1 MSEQELRSQIADKED
16 EITRVEEEASKKEAS
31 AEREIEAD
39 FDDKIN
45 DTKSKLEVGGVDLK
59 EATEKSKEWT
69 KKMNK
74 LTVEVASLKK
84 KLENLV
90 KGKAKALN
98 KKLDNILK
106 TKKSKI
112 KAFEA
117 EIKSLRKKVEK
128 LELEQLKSQSSE

>member
-31 AEREIEAD
+31 AEKEIEAD
-39 FDDKIN
+39 FDDNIN
-45 DTKSKLEVGGVDLK
+45 DTKSKLEVGEVDLK

-74 LTVEVASLKK
+74 LTVEVAALKK
-84 KLENLV
+84 KHENLV

-106 TKKSKI
+106 EKKSKI
-112 KAFEA
+112 KSYESD
-117 EIKSLRKKVEK
+117 IKAIRKQLEK
-128 LELEQLKSQSSE
+128 LEAEQMKEQVS

>member
-31 AEREIEAD
+31 AEKEIEVD

-45 DTKSKLEVGGVDLK
+45 DTKSKLEVGEVDLK

-74 LTVEVASLKK
+74 LNVEVSALKK
-84 KLENLV
+84 KHENLV

-117 EIKSLRKKVEK
+117 EIKTLRKKVEK
-128 LELEQLKSQSSE
+128 LEIEQLKNQSSE

>member
-1 MSEQELRSQIADKED
+1 MTEQEIRTQISEKED
-16 EITRVEEEASKKEAS
+16 KITRVEENASKKEAS
-31 AEREIEAD
+31 AEKEIEAD

-45 DTKSKLEVGGVDLK
+45 DTKSKLEVGEVDLK

-74 LTVEVASLKK
+74 LTVEVSSNKK
-84 KLENLV
+84 KYDNLV

-106 TKKSKI
+106 EKKTKI
-112 KAFEA
+112 KSYESD
-117 EIKSLRKKVEK
+117 IKALRKKLDK
-128 LELEQLKSQSSE
+128 LEAEELKNKTVE

>member
-1 MSEQELRSQIADKED
+1 MSEQELRSQISDKED
-16 EITRVEEEASKKEAS
+16 EITRVEEDASKKEAS
-31 AEREIEAD
+31 AEKEIEAD

-45 DTKSKLEVGGVDLK
+45 DTKSKLEIGEVDLK

-74 LTVEVASLKK
+74 LNVEVSSLKK
-84 KLENLV
+84 KLDNLI

-106 TKKSKI
+106 EKRNKI
-112 KAFEA
+112 KSYETD
-117 EIKSLRKKVEK
+117 IKALRKKLEK
-128 LELEQLKSQSSE
+128 LEAEALKERVSE

>member
-1 MSEQELRSQIADKED
+1 MFQEKVNKRITYLILRE
-16 EITRVEEEASKKEAS
+16 
-31 AEREIEAD
+31 
-39 FDDKIN
+39 
-45 DTKSKLEVGGVDLK
+45 L
-59 EATEKSKEWT
+59 
-69 KKMNK
+69 MNK

-106 TKKSKI
+106 NKKSKI

-117 EIKSLRKKVEK
+117 EIKTLRKKVEK
-128 LELEQLKSQSSE
+128 LEVEQLKNQSSE

>member
-31 AEREIEAD
+31 AEKEIEAD
-39 FDDKIN
+39 FDEKIN
-45 DTKSKLEVGGVDLK
+45 DTKSKLDVGEVDLK

-74 LTVEVASLKK
+74 LNVEVSALKK
-84 KLENLV
+84 KHENLV

-106 TKKSKI
+106 NKKSKI

-117 EIKSLRKKVEK
+117 EIKTLRKKVEK
-128 LELEQLKSQSSE
+128 LEIEQLKNQSSE

>member
-31 AEREIEAD
+31 AEKEIEAD

-45 DTKSKLEVGGVDLK
+45 DTKSKLEVGEVDLK

-74 LTVEVASLKK
+74 LNVEVSALKK
-84 KLENLV
+84 KHDNLV

-106 TKKSKI
+106 NKKSKI

-117 EIKSLRKKVEK
+117 EIKTLRKKVEK
-128 LELEQLKSQSSE
+128 LEIEQLKNQSSE

>member
-31 AEREIEAD
+31 AEKEIEAD

-45 DTKSKLEVGGVDLK
+45 DTKSKLEVGEVDLK

-74 LTVEVASLKK
+74 LNVEVSALKK
-84 KLENLV
+84 KHENLV

-106 TKKSKI
+106 NKKSKI

-117 EIKSLRKKVEK
+117 EIKTLRKKVEK
-128 LELEQLKSQSSE
+128 LEYFIHYPY

>member
-31 AEREIEAD
+31 AEKEIEVD

-45 DTKSKLEVGGVDLK
+45 DTKSKLEVGEVDLK

-84 KLENLV
+84 KLDNLV

-117 EIKSLRKKVEK
+117 EIKTLRKKVEK
-128 LELEQLKSQSSE
+128 LEIEQLKNQTSE

>member
-16 EITRVEEEASKKEAS
+16 EITRVEEEASKKDAS
-31 AEREIEAD
+31 AEKEIEAE

-45 DTKSKLEVGGVDLK
+45 DTKSKLEIGETDLK

-74 LTVEVASLKK
+74 LTVEVAALKK
-84 KLENLV
+84 KHQNLV

-98 KKLDNILK
+98 KKLDNIIKEKK
-106 TKKSKI
+106 TKIKSYESDI
-112 KAFEA
+112 KA
-117 EIKSLRKKVEK
+117 LNKKLEK
-128 LELEQLKSQSSE
+128 LEVEQLKEQIS

>member
-1 MSEQELRSQIADKED
+1 D
-16 EITRVEEEASKKEAS
+16 TR
-31 AEREIEAD
+31 
-39 FDDKIN
+39 
-45 DTKSKLEVGGVDLK
+45 SKLEVGGVDLK

-117 EIKSLRKKVEK
+117 EIKTLRKKVEK
-128 LELEQLKSQSSE
+128 LEVEQLKSQSSE